1 MPLAGIIHKKAIT
14 SVKKC
19 VIIPGTMRARNIFVL
34 GGLILVASAATA
46 ASLLQAQ
53 QFPKTFNDLSFT
65 QRMAVLTEGYTPFES
80 EYDEN
85 GHCISGCP
93 YAGITF
99 EEEQAEIDRL
109 TRAAMA
115 DLAAAGYT
123 TQPAAPTVS
132 MPPAV
137 PTPVTAPP
145 STTLQPQPVA
155 PAPMPDNP
163 IIPTP
168 APTPSPVTAMPITS
182 ARTCRP
188 VVEKTP
194 VGNRLPTGCPLM
206 SDPLIITSPFGYRI
220 HPVHKTRRMHYG
232 IDISATMGTDVFA
245 AADGSVTTVVT
256 NPNVNACG
264 IYVKITH
271 DNNYASTYC
280 HLSKALVKQGERVSA
295 GCRIGQVGS
304 TGVSTGPHLHYAI
317 TPDAARGNK
326 YSIDPTTMIK
336 HCGYKRR

>member
-1 MPLAGIIHKKAIT
+1 MPLAGIIHKKATT

-19 VIIPGTMRARNIFVL
+19 VIMPGTMKGRNIFVL

-123 TQPAAPTVS
+123 TPVAPAVPTT
-132 MPPAV
+132 PAV
-137 PTPVTAPP
+137 PTPDAQPVTPTPITTTPP
-145 STTLQPQPVA
+145 VTTQPQPPVA
-155 PAPMPDNP
+155 A
-163 IIPTP
+163 PTP
-168 APTPSPVTAMPITS
+168 APSPSPVTTGSVAG

-206 SDPLIITSPFGYRI
+206 ADPMIITSPFGYRI

-245 AADGSVTTVVT
+245 AADGTVTTVVT
-256 NPNVNACG
+256 NPSVNACG

-336 HCGYKRR
+336 HCGYKHR

>member
-1 MPLAGIIHKKAIT
+1 M
-14 SVKKC
+14 
-19 VIIPGTMRARNIFVL
+19 RNIFIW
-34 GGLILVASAATA
+34 GGLILAASTATA
-46 ASLLQAQ
+46 ASLLQSQ
-53 QFPKTFNDLSFT
+53 SFPKTFKDIPFS
-65 QRMAVLTEGYTPFES
+65 QRMAVLTDGYTPFES

-93 YAGITF
+93 YAGITM
-99 EEEQAEIDRL
+99 EEEQAEINRL

-115 DLAAAGYT
+115 DLATAGYT
-123 TQPAAPTVS
+123 PPSPAAPTVS

-145 STTLQPQPVA
+145 PTTLQPQPVA

-168 APTPSPVTAMPITS
+168 APTSSPVTAMPITS

-206 SDPLIITSPFGYRI
+206 SDPLIITSPFGRRM
-220 HPVHKTRRMHYG
+220 HPVRKTWRMHYG
-232 IDISATMGTDVFA
+232 IDISATTGTDVFA
-245 AADGSVTTVVT
+245 TADGVVTTVVT
-256 NPNVNACG
+256 NPNADACG
-264 IYVKITH
+264 IYIKITH
-271 DNNYASTYC
+271 DNNYVSTYC
-280 HLSKALVKQGERVSA
+280 HLSQALVKQGERVSA
-295 GCRIGQVGS
+295 GCRIGRVGS

-317 TPDAARGNK
+317 TPNAAQGNRVA
-326 YSIDPTTMIK
+326 IDPTTMIQ
-336 HCGYKRR
+336 HCGYKYR

>member
-19 VIIPGTMRARNIFVL
+19 VIISGTMRARNIFVL

-65 QRMAVLTEGYTPFES
+65 QRMAVLADGYTPFES

-123 TQPAAPTVS
+123 TPVAPAVPTT
-132 MPPAV
+132 PAV
-137 PTPVTAPP
+137 PTPDAQPVTPAPIATTPPVTA
-145 STTLQPQPVA
+145 QPQP
-155 PAPMPDNP
+155 PAPSPS
-163 IIPTP
+163 
-168 APTPSPVTAMPITS
+168 PSPVTTVPTAG

-206 SDPLIITSPFGYRI
+206 ADPLIITSPFGYRT

-245 AADGSVTTVVT
+245 AADGTVTTVVT
-256 NPNVNACG
+256 NPNANACG

-317 TPDAARGNK
+317 TPNAAQGNRVA
-326 YSIDPTTMIK
+326 IDPTTMIQ
-336 HCGYKRR
+336 HCGYKYR